1 MAATA
6 AAAAHRSSSVG
17 DNALWGS
24 RSASWIPSMPC
35 HSTMLPAA
43 AAESA
48 TLLPCLGS
56 SMLFPRTKTNLT
68 ICVPLLAGFLGLALL
83 SIPTTKLHVCTKA
96 TGWLAWQTHCSW
108 VACWLHACSSCD
120 QSTGHGM
127 NSKVGK
133 KSF

>member
-1 MAATA
+1 
-6 AAAAHRSSSVG
+6 
-17 DNALWGS
+17 
-24 RSASWIPSMPC
+24 
-35 HSTMLPAA
+35 MLPAA

-96 TGWLAWQTHCSW
+96 TGWLARWPGKRT
-108 VACWLHACSSCD
+108 VPGLHAGCMLALLATRAQDS
-120 QSTGHGM
+120 GHGM